1 MGKKGYYHR
10 EAGHVKRGRKPSHLP
25 EYTVVYKK
33 IKGEFVPIS
42 IEGVL
47 IDQRQLKRGIK
58 VEKEHTQNKRVA
70 QKIALDHL
78 KENPRYYDYLDK
90 MEKAMN
96 KGKSLEGVEYV

>member
-47 IDQRQLKRGIK
+47 IDQRQLK
-58 VEKEHTQNKRVA
+58 
-70 QKIALDHL
+70 LL
-78 KENPRYYDYLDK
+78 L
-90 MEKAMN
+90 
-96 KGKSLEGVEYV
+96 